1 MPTLEFLPSI
11 RDSEAITCHRCNLRQ
26 YPKNS
31 CVRCHCKLGI
41 EYVTFEIGVPL
52 DPRSENYH
60 KQLARWIGELLL
72 SLRNRRGVCQ
82 SQLAKMAA
90 GIDRSYLSK
99 AESGLAL
106 LPLSKLLPLI
116 QSLGLTAVILRFE
129 ESRPPRRSTSRRR
142 G

>member
-116 QSLGLTAVILRFE
+116 RSLGTR
-129 ESRPPRRSTSRRR
+129 
-142 G
+142 

>member
-1 MPTLEFLPSI
+1 MSTLEFLPSI

-26 YPKNS
+26 YPKDS

-41 EYVTFEIGVPL
+41 EYVTFEIGALL
-52 DPRSENYH
+52 DPSSENYH
-60 KQLARWIGELLL
+60 KQLARRIGELLL
-72 SLRNRRGVCQ
+72 SLRKRRGVCQ
-82 SQLAKMAA
+82 SQLAKMAT

-116 QSLGLTAVILRFE
+116 RSLGLTAVILRFE
-129 ESRPPRRSTSRRR
+129 ESRPRRRSTSRRR
-142 G
+142 E